1 MRISDWSSDVCSS
14 DLRDNLR
21 FGNDYG
27 RFASCRIISGS
38 GLNFLYSPAD
48 PLCATPGAGPLTIGG
63 ASGASGTDILA
74 AFNLLAGLH
83 DRGSI
88 NDHYYQH
95 DPNWALF
102 TTNIYY
108 VTDTIDYPFA
118 LRSTNDTTHFPPD
131 YTTHNHQ
138 YTTHPKL

>member
-74 AFNLLAGLH
+74 AFNLLDGLN

-88 NDHYYQH
+88 KDRYYQH
-95 DPNWALF
+95 DRNCALF
-102 TTNIYY
+102 THNIFH
-108 VTDTIDYPFA
+108 VTDTLDLTFG
-118 LRSTNDTTHFPPD
+118 LR
-131 YTTHNHQ
+131 YTKIGKASSRTKVCQNEQ
-138 YTTHPKL
+138 KSGG